1 MIAKLPFHG
10 ASATSE
16 GVPTGQPV
24 RLDESSVSRVFANSD
39 RFPRD
44 FVREYRRSLCD
55 TSPAV
60 VNAVLGQD
68 NGSLTIRNVEKLNAC
83 AAIVLAG
90 DQDVLTAAVCT
101 RVLTGGER
109 LVSAGE

>member
-1 MIAKLPFHG
+1 
-10 ASATSE
+10 
-16 GVPTGQPV
+16 
-24 RLDESSVSRVFANSD
+24 
-39 RFPRD
+39 
-44 FVREYRRSLCD
+44 VREYRRSLCD

-90 DQDVLTAAVCT
+90 DQDVLTPVAATAAVAEFMGAEY
-101 RVLTGGER
+101 VLTGRDWGPSGFGHMIPIEVGSEQLLEK
-109 LVSAGE
+109 LVEWLATR